1 MNMCENITSSAE
13 VTINAEANKLF
24 LIEFFFIEPFI
35 CLVIL
40 NFGSCGPPYRLTAY
54 ILYLSHSCNI
64 MLHLYLVNCL
74 FLSFFVSFCVS
85 VDFIFSSLLFGFKH
99 CCKLSPHLHPI
110 GTSAA
115 HQRASLHY
123 ESS

>member
-24 LIEFFFIEPFI
+24 LIEFLFIEPFI

-54 ILYLSHSCNI
+54 ICLTAVTSCCISILSN
-64 MLHLYLVNCL
+64 V
-74 FLSFFVSFCVS
+74 SFFH
-85 VDFIFSSLLFGFKH
+85 FSCHF
-99 CCKLSPHLHPI
+99 
-110 GTSAA
+110 A
-115 HQRASLHY
+115 
-123 ESS
+123 